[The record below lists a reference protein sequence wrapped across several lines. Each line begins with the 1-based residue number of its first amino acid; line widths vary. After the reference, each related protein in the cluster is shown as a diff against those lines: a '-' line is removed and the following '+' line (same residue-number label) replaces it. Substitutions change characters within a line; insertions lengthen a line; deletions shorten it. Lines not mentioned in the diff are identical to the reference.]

1 MLTISYSKIRVQ
13 ERKQY
18 IQGSQGRESQK
29 STPVKILNG
38 VNGFFNI
45 LNIVS
50 EPMNYVTDIVGIST
64 NLEMDI
70 VNDRINSEEIT
81 PDERIITILK

>member
-1 MLTISYSKIRVQ
+1 
-13 ERKQY
+13 
-18 IQGSQGRESQK
+18 
-29 STPVKILNG
+29 
-38 VNGFFNI
+38 
-45 LNIVS
+45 
-50 EPMNYVTDIVGIST
+50 MNYVTDIVGIST